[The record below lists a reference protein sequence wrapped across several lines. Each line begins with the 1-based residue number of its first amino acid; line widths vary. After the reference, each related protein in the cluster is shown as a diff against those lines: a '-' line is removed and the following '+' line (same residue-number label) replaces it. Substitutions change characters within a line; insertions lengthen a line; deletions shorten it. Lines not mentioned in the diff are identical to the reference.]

1 MVLLLAPVVPHV
13 CAELWQ
19 ALGYATGLESERWP
33 QADERAL
40 IEETVTVVVQ
50 VNGKL
55 RARLAV
61 PRGSAEETVVAAAL
75 GEDGVRRHVDGRAIR
90 KRVFVADKLLNLVV
104 D

>member
-1 MVLLLAPVVPHV
+1 M
-13 CAELWQ
+13 
-19 ALGYATGLESERWP
+19 
-33 QADERAL
+33 
-40 IEETVTVVVQ
+40 IQ

-55 RARLAV
+55 RARLTV
-61 PRGSAEETVVAAAL
+61 PRGAVEDEVVEAAL